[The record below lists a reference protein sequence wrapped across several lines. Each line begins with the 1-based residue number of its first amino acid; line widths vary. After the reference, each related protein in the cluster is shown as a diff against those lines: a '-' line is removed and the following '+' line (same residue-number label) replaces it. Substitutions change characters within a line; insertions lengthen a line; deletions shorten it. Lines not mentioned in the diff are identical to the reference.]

1 MTLTHGGYSKYVST
15 QNKIQGEPYKY
26 PRSKQD
32 DYLRMMPDMH
42 RISKRFHRSVASL
55 EDVVRVYQA
64 AQKVSHKA
72 MLDKTAKTNSLPTQ
86 LSGMIDVLKEV
97 ETDDIKYSRLLE
109 EFYLNKLEV
118 RADLPLYWALKYL
131 LDDEMK

>member
-15 QNKIQGEPYKY
+15 QNKIQGESYKY

-42 RISKRFHRSVASL
+42 RISKRFQRSVASL

-64 AQKVSHKA
+64 VEKVRASYIVIYNRIK
-72 MLDKTAKTNSLPTQ
+72 DRP
-86 LSGMIDVLKEV
+86 
-97 ETDDIKYSRLLE
+97 DIIFSCQV
-109 EFYLNKLEV
+109 YLNAFKNWMQMKKL
-118 RADLPLYWALKYL
+118 RHW
-131 LDDEMK
+131 